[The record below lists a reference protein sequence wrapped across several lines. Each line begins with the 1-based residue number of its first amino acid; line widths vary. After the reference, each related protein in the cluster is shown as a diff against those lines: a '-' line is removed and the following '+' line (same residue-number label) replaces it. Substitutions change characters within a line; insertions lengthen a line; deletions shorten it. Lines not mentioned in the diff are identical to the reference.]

1 MIKYGKTSL
10 ANIATLDPVMQGI
23 CHRAVKIMNE
33 RKLSRPD
40 FGISSGRRTAQE
52 QNAKW
57 QQGRTTPGAIITY
70 ADGYITESVHQSGR
84 AIDFFA
90 IIDGRANYDAGRLAL
105 IAMCFATAATD
116 YGKRWAWGGN
126 FKSLIDAGHFE
137 CY

>member
-10 ANIATLDPVMQGI
+10 ENIATLDPVMQRI
-23 CHRAVKIMNE
+23 CHRAIAIMNR

-40 FGISSGRRTAQE
+40 FGISSGRRTAPE

-57 QQGRTTPGAIITY
+57 QQGRTTPGAIITH
-70 ADGYITESVHQSGR
+70 ADGYIVESAHQSGF
-84 AIDFFA
+84 AVDFFA
-90 IIDGRANYDAGRLAL
+90 YIDGRADYDAGSLAL
-105 IAMCFATAATD
+105 IAMCFATAANE

-126 FKSLIDAGHFE
+126 FSTIIDAGHFE